1 MRWFQAFVDA
11 TTVFYDHLAA
21 VRWTPLAIAL
31 ALFFAR
37 TVLRTIA
44 WRNILQAAY
53 PETKVRWLPVFGS
66 YVAGV
71 GVNAIIP
78 ARVGDAVKVALAKQ
92 RIDEASYA
100 TVAATLIVET
110 LFDFFVALGLF
121 AWALW
126 LGVLPGL
133 HVLRQLPE
141 VDWSWPLSH
150 PRPAAIAG
158 AVLLVVLVVT
168 GVWTRRK
175 VIAFWARVQQGFAI
189 LRTPWRYLR
198 DVVSWQAASWVLRI
212 ASLYFFLR
220 AFRLPATLH
229 NALLTQVVQSLSTLF
244 PITPGGAGTEQGLLV
259 YVFHGVLPAT
269 PLLSYSVGTKIAL
282 TAFNV
287 VLGFAVLALMV
298 RTFSPKRALERAESE
313 GESGEAER

>member
-1 MRWFQAFVDA
+1 MRWFKAFVDA
-11 TTVFYDHLAA
+11 TNVFYDHLAA
-21 VRWTPLAIAL
+21 VRWWPLVIAL
-31 ALFFAR
+31 GLQFLRIALRA
-37 TVLRTIA
+37 IA
-44 WRNILQAAY
+44 WRNILQASY
-53 PETKVRWLPVFGS
+53 PTTKVRFLPVFGA
-66 YVAGV
+66 YLAGI

-92 RIDEASYA
+92 RIEASSYA

-121 AWALW
+121 AWALT

-133 HVLRQLPE
+133 HILRKLPS

-150 PRPAAIAG
+150 PRTSAAIG
-158 AVLLVVLVVT
+158 AVLLVLLLVL
-168 GVWTRRK
+168 GIWAGRRA
-175 VIAFWARVQQGFAI
+175 VAFWARVRQGFAI

-212 ASLYFFLR
+212 ASIYYFLR
-220 AFRLPATLH
+220 AFGITATIH

-259 YVFHGVLPAT
+259 YVFRGREAAT
-269 PLLSYSVGTKIAL
+269 PLLSFSVGMKIAL
-282 TAFNV
+282 TAFMV
-287 VLGFAVLALMV
+287 VLGFAALGLMV
-298 RTFSPKRALERAESE
+298 RTFSPRRAIEQAEESE
-313 GESGEAER
+313 R

>member
-1 MRWFQAFVDA
+1 VRWFKAFVDA
-11 TTVFYDHLAA
+11 TNVFYDHLAA
-21 VRWTPLAIAL
+21 VRWWPLAIAL
-31 ALFFAR
+31 GLQFLRIALRA
-37 TVLRTIA
+37 IA
-44 WRNILQAAY
+44 WRNILQASY
-53 PETKVRWLPVFGS
+53 PATKVRFLPVFGA
-66 YVAGV
+66 YLAGI

-92 RIDEASYA
+92 RIEGSSYA

-121 AWALW
+121 AWALT

-133 HVLRQLPE
+133 HILRKLPS

-150 PRPAAIAG
+150 PRTSAVIG
-158 AVLLVVLVVT
+158 AVLLVLLLVL
-168 GVWTRRK
+168 GIWAGRRA
-175 VIAFWARVQQGFAI
+175 VAFWARVRQGFAI

-212 ASLYFFLR
+212 ASIYYFLR
-220 AFRLPATLH
+220 AFGITATIH

-259 YVFHGVLPAT
+259 YVFRGREAAT
-269 PLLSYSVGTKIAL
+269 PLLSFSVGMKIAL
-282 TAFNV
+282 TAFMV
-287 VLGFAVLALMV
+287 VLGFAALGLMV
-298 RTFSPKRALERAESE
+298 RTFSPRRAIEQAEESE
-313 GESGEAER
+313 R